1 MIFENSLPK
10 ANFGQNIRDSPN
22 GSLTADSR
30 SLQTATLNFLSF
42 KVFSLNPSFR
52 KFSRTGD
59 YLFKFI
65 WTKEHLLQKN
75 WPGTTCLLFHVKE
88 HLCGWCEFA
97 NINLY
102 LMAYSF
108 FMFFFIWILIGH
120 WRVTILMPHF
130 FLQTTATGGVLHFSN
145 FLNPYRLPRSLC
157 KPTHIWE
164 LNKLITYI
172 KGWFLFSFLP
182 CLCGSFY
189 EVVFLN
195 MFDEKVCQYQLSWD
209 RSWKFINDFYG
220 FHINV
225 NSITGRLL
233 DLNKVRVKIPL
244 SSAILLSNNKSQ
256 PKTLH
261 WQLQRLQI

>member
-42 KVFSLNPSFR
+42 NVFSLNPSFR

-145 FLNPYRLPRSLC
+145 FLILTGCQGAFANP
-157 KPTHIWE
+157 PTYE
-164 LNKLITYI
+164 NLINWSPTL
-172 KGWFLFSFLP
+172 KVDFSFL
-182 CLCGSFY
+182 FY
-189 EVVFLN
+189 H
-195 MFDEKVCQYQLSWD
+195 VCVGLST
-209 RSWKFINDFYG
+209 KLYF
-220 FHINV
+220 
-225 NSITGRLL
+225 
-233 DLNKVRVKIPL
+233 
-244 SSAILLSNNKSQ
+244 
-256 PKTLH
+256 
-261 WQLQRLQI
+261 